1 MGAIVTYDI
10 TSSESLEKVKK
21 WISEL
26 REHAPKDIVLT
37 IAGNKDDQ

>member
-37 IAGNKDDQ
+37 IAGNKADL